1 MCSSKPSG
9 ADISPRP
16 GGSSGGDH
24 AAATLLTRARQQP
37 RNAPRRARKP
47 PRTDPGARVC
57 AADRPG
63 LSATDPILAVTTAT
77 GYDPAQ
83 GTGLEADLT
92 RLSGRDPS
100 LLRRINS
107 TAVLRVLR
115 SHFGGAPLTLTDL
128 AHATELSRPT
138 VEGVIEGLVDAG
150 LATEAGEQHPG
161 ADGHAARRGRPARR
175 FRFRAEAGHAIGVE
189 IGSHRI
195 AAVVS
200 DLTGEI
206 AGSVT
211 QDVEEAAPPEER
223 LAQAHTTVAEL
234 IRVNA
239 VDCGSLRAVGVGTP
253 GIVEADGTV
262 RLSTALPGWT
272 GLALGEKLRETAFGC
287 PVIVENDANSAV
299 VAERWQGAAEGAEDV
314 VMVLVGLS
322 PGAGSLIGGRLHRGS
337 GGAAGEI
344 GALHLLGRE
353 ATPER
358 LLSTTDEP
366 LHPLDETAVARVF
379 ALARAGDERAE
390 RAVERFV
397 QRLVHDVA
405 ALVLALDP
413 ELVVIGGWASG
424 LDDVLAPLRAELE
437 RYCLRPPRVAL
448 SVLGESAVATGA
460 LRLALDEVESELFSV
475 RLD

>member
-1 MCSSKPSG
+1 M
-9 ADISPRP
+9 A
-16 GGSSGGDH
+16 
-24 AAATLLTRARQQP
+24 
-37 RNAPRRARKP
+37 
-47 PRTDPGARVC
+47 
-57 AADRPG
+57 
-63 LSATDPILAVTTAT
+63 
-77 GYDPAQ
+77 
-83 GTGLEADLT
+83 

-115 SHFGGAPLTLTDL
+115 SEFGRAPLTLTDL
-128 AHATELSRPT
+128 AQATELSRPT
-138 VEGVIEGLVDAG
+138 VEGVVEGLVDAG
-150 LATEAGEQHPG
+150 LAAEAEEPC
-161 ADGHAARRGRPARR
+161 AEHAARRGRPARR
-175 FRFRAEAGHAIGVE
+175 FRFRAEAGHALGVE
-189 IGSHRI
+189 IGSHRT
-195 AAVVS
+195 AAVLA
-200 DLTGEI
+200 DLTGDFT
-206 AGSVT
+206 GTVT
-211 QDVEEAAPPEER
+211 HDLDEETGAEER
-223 LAQAHTTVAEL
+223 LASAHDAVAEL
-234 IRVNA
+234 LESSGVGRE
-239 VDCGSLRAVGVGTP
+239 SLRAVGVGTP

-262 RLSTALPGWT
+262 RLGTALPGWT
-272 GLALGEKLRETAFGC
+272 GLPLGERLRQDFNC
-287 PVIVENDANSAV
+287 PVLVENDANAGV
-299 VAERWQGAAEGAEDV
+299 VAERWLGAAAGAEDV

-322 PGAGSLIGGRLHRGS
+322 PGAGSLIGGRLHRGF

-366 LHPLDETAVARVF
+366 LHPLDEAAVARVF

-390 RAVERFV
+390 RAMERFV

-424 LDDVLAPLRAELE
+424 LDDVLEPLRGELE

-448 SVLGESAVATGA
+448 SELGESAVATGA

-475 RLD
+475 NAD

>member
-1 MCSSKPSG
+1 M
-9 ADISPRP
+9 A
-16 GGSSGGDH
+16 
-24 AAATLLTRARQQP
+24 
-37 RNAPRRARKP
+37 
-47 PRTDPGARVC
+47 
-57 AADRPG
+57 
-63 LSATDPILAVTTAT
+63 
-77 GYDPAQ
+77 
-83 GTGLEADLT
+83 

-115 SHFGGAPLTLTDL
+115 SEFGRAPLTLTDL
-128 AHATELSRPT
+128 AQATELSRPT

-150 LATEAGEQHPG
+150 LAAEAQEAPGGGE
-161 ADGHAARRGRPARR
+161 HAARRGRPARR

-189 IGSHRI
+189 IGSRRI
-195 AAVVS
+195 AAVIS
-200 DLTGEI
+200 DLTGGI
-206 AGSVT
+206 TGRVT
-211 QDVEEAAPPEER
+211 HDVDEEAPAAER
-223 LAQAHTTVAEL
+223 LQQAHSTVSEL
-234 IRVNA
+234 ISVSE
-239 VDCGSLRAVGVGTP
+239 VGCESLRAVGVGTP
-253 GIVEADGTV
+253 GVIEADGTV

-272 GLALGEKLRETAFGC
+272 GLALGEKLREAAFDC
-287 PVIVENDANSAV
+287 PVIVENDANAGV
-299 VAERWQGAAEGAEDV
+299 LAEHWQGAAAGAEDA

-322 PGAGSLIGGRLHRGS
+322 PGAGSLIGGRLHRGF

-358 LLSTTDEP
+358 LLSTTGEP

-390 RAVERFV
+390 RAMERFV

-413 ELVVIGGWASG
+413 ELVVVGGWASG
-424 LDDVLAPLRAELE
+424 LDDVLEPLRGELE

-448 SVLGESAVATGA
+448 SMLGEAAVATGA

-475 RLD
+475 NAD